1 MIRLQTLITSI
12 FLLIVLGSSKK
23 LDLETEIQPESDT
36 ILDGMGDLDDVDDLD
51 DLSLDDDSSGSQV
64 LQSTS
69 KRVRM
74 IFSVMA
80 SPNRIDILRILNS
93 KGPLT
98 YSELKSLA
106 GFKSKKESG
115 KFAYHLRKLLRQSLV
130 ALNKSERRYTITNL
144 GKLVLSLA
152 RQIEERSI
160 IESGKMYVR
169 TSHDSIEEFN
179 SQKIIQSLVREGSLP
194 LELAQKIT
202 EEVENRIY
210 KYQTV
215 YLTGSLIRELVNS
228 VLLEH
233 GHEEYRHKLA
243 RVGLPI
249 FEVQEMVSNAENIEN
264 GVEGLLFKTGRIVFA
279 EHLLTST
286 LPKDMADAHLSGD
299 LHITNPGLWSIL
311 PDTIFINVKALIEDG
326 IDLKG
331 KYLNV
336 CRIPPVKTLNNL
348 SSALSMIIA
357 LISKEASQEVV
368 LDDLIPSLSKY
379 SKDLPELERKLVDSF
394 ITSST
399 TMGYDKMSTVISFRI
414 PLGIDQKIVKTVLS
428 AYKTYT
434 KLTPI
439 PKIGLVIDYDKG
451 KITDVSQIVSEIIT
465 LGGKVMFTKHNTSQ
479 KGVTHPKNSTSTLL
493 HLGSLSINLPR
504 LAFES
509 NKDETYFRARLAL
522 LMKPAL
528 DSMAKR
534 NKNISNLIRLG
545 VNPILA
551 ADTLYMQRSTVSL
564 VINLVGLQNAV
575 YGILGFKNNN
585 EGHQILYK
593 VIETAVDIA
602 TKKSKDLGINIIV
615 SMTESD
621 GSERFIALD
630 AEKYGKNS
638 VQQIT
643 DTETYSQGIV
653 LDIDKISSLTGKSAE
668 ITECN
673 KISKILNG
681 GLLLQIAIPKGT
693 KVDEIKK
700 VIEKGASITSSFK
713 PVMQVPICGN
723 CGFKDE
729 KLGDKCPTCKSTY
742 II

>member
-1 MIRLQTLITSI
+1 M
-12 FLLIVLGSSKK
+12 GSSKK
-23 LDLETEIQPESDT
+23 LDLEEEIDIESD
-36 ILDGMGDLDDVDDLD
+36 MGNMDKLDDDV
-51 DLSLDDDSSGSQV
+51 LSLDDDELSLDDGSSGSQV

-169 TSHDSIEEFN
+169 TSHSSIEEFN

-394 ITSST
+394 TTSST

-414 PLGIDQKIVKTVLS
+414 PLGIDQKIVKTMLS

-564 VINLVGLQNAV
+564 VINLVGLQNAI

-700 VIEKGASITSSFK
+700 VIEKGVSITSSFK

-729 KLGDKCPTCKSTY
+729 KLEDKCPTCKSTY

>member
-1 MIRLQTLITSI
+1 MVYFTRYYIH
-12 FLLIVLGSSKK
+12 
-23 LDLETEIQPESDT
+23 
-36 ILDGMGDLDDVDDLD
+36 
-51 DLSLDDDSSGSQV
+51 
-64 LQSTS
+64 
-69 KRVRM
+69 KRQD
-74 IFSVMA
+74 
-80 SPNRIDILRILNS
+80 ID
-93 KGPLT
+93 
-98 YSELKSLA
+98 
-106 GFKSKKESG
+106 
-115 KFAYHLRKLLRQSLV
+115 
-130 ALNKSERRYTITNL
+130 RRYTITNL

-169 TSHDSIEEFN
+169 TSHSSIEEFN

-210 KYQTV
+210 KYQTA

-286 LPKDMADAHLSGD
+286 LPKDIADAHLSGD

-336 CRIPPVKTLNNL
+336 CRIPPVKTLSNL

-394 ITSST
+394 TTSST
-399 TMGYDKMSTVISFRI
+399 TMGYDKMSTVVSFRI

-585 EGHQILYK
+585 EGQQILHK

-673 KISKILNG
+673 KISKTLNG

>member
-1 MIRLQTLITSI
+1 M
-12 FLLIVLGSSKK
+12 GSSKK
-23 LDLETEIQPESDT
+23 LDLEEEIDIESD
-36 ILDGMGDLDDVDDLD
+36 MGNMDKLDDDV
-51 DLSLDDDSSGSQV
+51 LSLDDDELSLDDGSSGSQV

-169 TSHDSIEEFN
+169 TSHSSIEEFN

-394 ITSST
+394 TTSST

-700 VIEKGASITSSFK
+700 VIEKGVSITSSFK

-729 KLGDKCPTCKSTY
+729 KLGDRCPTCKSTY

>member
-1 MIRLQTLITSI
+1 
-12 FLLIVLGSSKK
+12 LGSNKK
-23 LDLETEIQPESDT
+23 LDLEEEIGSESDMD
-36 ILDGMGDLDDVDDLD
+36 LVDMDEMGNLDDDE
-51 DLSLDDDSSGSQV
+51 LSLDEESSGNQV

-210 KYQTV
+210 KYQTA

-286 LPKDMADAHLSGD
+286 LPKDIADAHLSGD

-394 ITSST
+394 TTSST

-414 PLGIDQKIVKTVLS
+414 PLGIDQKIVKTMLS

-564 VINLVGLQNAV
+564 VINLVGLQNAI

-585 EGHQILYK
+585 EGQQILHK

-602 TKKSKDLGINIIV
+602 TKKSKDLGINVIV

-673 KISKILNG
+673 KISKTLNG
-681 GLLLQIAIPKGT
+681 GLLTRITIPKGT
-693 KVDEIKK
+693 KTSEIKK
-700 VIEKGASITSSFK
+700 VIEKGANITSSFK
-713 PVMQVPICGN
+713 PVMQVSICGN

-729 KLGDKCPTCKSTY
+729 KLDEKCPTCKSTY

>member
-1 MIRLQTLITSI
+1 M
-12 FLLIVLGSSKK
+12 LGSNKT
-23 LDLETEIQPESDT
+23 LDLDGEIELESD
-36 ILDGMGDLDDVDDLD
+36 MDLDDMGDIDDD
-51 DLSLDDDSSGSQV
+51 ELSLDGQSQGSQV

-210 KYQTV
+210 KYQTA

-249 FEVQEMVSNAENIEN
+249 FEVQEMLSNAENIDD
-264 GVEGLLFKTGRIVFA
+264 GVESLLLKTGQIVFA

-286 LPKDMADAHLSGD
+286 LPKDIADAHLSGD
-299 LHITNPGLWSIL
+299 LHITNLGLWSIL
-311 PDTIFINVKALIEDG
+311 PDTIFINVKMLIEDG

-331 KYLNV
+331 KSLGV
-336 CRIPPVKTLNNL
+336 CRIPSIKTLNDL

-357 LISKEASQEVV
+357 LISKEASQEVIV
-368 LDDLIPSLSKY
+368 DDLISLLSKY
-379 SKDLPELERKLVDSF
+379 SKDLHELERRLVDSF
-394 ITSST
+394 TTSST
-399 TMGYDKMSTVISFRI
+399 IVGYNKTSTVVSFRI
-414 PLGIDQKIVKTVLS
+414 PLGTDQKIVKTLLS
-428 AYKTYT
+428 AYKIYV

-439 PKIGLVIDYDKG
+439 PKIGLVIDYEKG
-451 KITDVSQIVSEIIT
+451 KITDVSEVLSEIIT
-465 LGGKVMFTKHNTSQ
+465 LGGNVMFAKHKTSQ
-479 KGVTHPKNSTSTLL
+479 QGVICTKNSTSTVL

-528 DSMAKR
+528 DSMDLRK
-534 NKNISNLIRLG
+534 KSVSNLIRLG

-551 ADTLYMQRSTVSL
+551 ANTQHMQRSMVSL
-564 VINLVGLQNAV
+564 VINLVGLDNAV
-575 YGILGFKNNN
+575 HGILGFKNDKRGQ
-585 EGHQILYK
+585 EILHK

-602 TKKSKDLGINIIV
+602 SKKEKELGINIII
-615 SMTESD
+615 SMTQSD
-621 GSERFIALD
+621 GSERFITLD
-630 AEKYGKNS
+630 GGKYGKNS

-643 DTETYSQGIV
+643 DTETYSEGIV
-653 LDIDKISSLTGKSAE
+653 FDIDKLSSLAGKSAE
-668 ITECN
+668 IVECN
-673 KISKILNG
+673 KISKTLNG
-681 GLLLQIAIPKGT
+681 GLLIRIMIPKGT
-693 KVDEIKK
+693 KAGEIKK
-700 VIEKGASITSSFK
+700 VIEKGANLTGSFK
-713 PVMQVPICGN
+713 PVMQVSICGN
-723 CGFKDE
+723 CGLKDE
-729 KLGDKCPTCKSTY
+729 KLVDKCPACKSTY

>member
-1 MIRLQTLITSI
+1 
-12 FLLIVLGSSKK
+12 LGSSKK
-23 LDLETEIQPESDT
+23 LDLEEEIDIESD
-36 ILDGMGDLDDVDDLD
+36 MGNMDKLDDDV
-51 DLSLDDDSSGSQV
+51 LSLDDDELSLDDGSSGSQV

-169 TSHDSIEEFN
+169 TSHSSIEEFN

-394 ITSST
+394 TTSST

-414 PLGIDQKIVKTVLS
+414 PLGIDQKIVKTMLS

-564 VINLVGLQNAV
+564 VINLVGLQNAI

-700 VIEKGASITSSFK
+700 VIEKGVSITSSFK

-729 KLGDKCPTCKSTY
+729 KLEDKCPTCKSTY

>member
-1 MIRLQTLITSI
+1 M
-12 FLLIVLGSSKK
+12 
-23 LDLETEIQPESDT
+23 
-36 ILDGMGDLDDVDDLD
+36 
-51 DLSLDDDSSGSQV
+51 
-64 LQSTS
+64 
-69 KRVRM
+69 
-74 IFSVMA
+74 
-80 SPNRIDILRILNS
+80 
-93 KGPLT
+93 
-98 YSELKSLA
+98 
-106 GFKSKKESG
+106 
-115 KFAYHLRKLLRQSLV
+115 LRQSLV

-210 KYQTV
+210 KYQTA

-286 LPKDMADAHLSGD
+286 LPKDIADAHLSGD

-357 LISKEASQEVV
+357 LVSKEASQEVV

-394 ITSST
+394 TTSST
-399 TMGYDKMSTVISFRI
+399 TMGYDKMSTMISFRI

-451 KITDVSQIVSEIIT
+451 KITDVSQTLSEIIT

-479 KGVTHPKNSTSTLL
+479 KGVTHPKNSTSTSL

-551 ADTLYMQRSTVSL
+551 ANTLYMQRSTVSL
-564 VINLVGLQNAV
+564 VINLVGLQNAI

-585 EGHQILYK
+585 EGQQILHK

-602 TKKSKDLGINIIV
+602 TKKSKDLGINVIV

-673 KISKILNG
+673 KISKTLNG
-681 GLLLQIAIPKGT
+681 GLLIQIAIPKGT
-693 KVDEIKK
+693 KSDEIKK
-700 VIEKGASITSSFK
+700 NIEKVASITSSFK
-713 PVMQVPICGN
+713 PVMKVPICGN

>member
-1 MIRLQTLITSI
+1 
-12 FLLIVLGSSKK
+12 LGSSKK
-23 LDLETEIQPESDT
+23 LDLEEEIDLESDMN
-36 ILDGMGDLDDVDDLD
+36 MGDMDDLD
-51 DLSLDDDSSGSQV
+51 NDELSLDEGLSGSQV

-169 TSHDSIEEFN
+169 TSHSSIEEFN

-210 KYQTV
+210 KYQTA

-286 LPKDMADAHLSGD
+286 LPKDMADAHLAGD

-336 CRIPPVKTLNNL
+336 CRIPPVKTLSNL

-368 LDDLIPSLSKY
+368 LDDLIPLLSKY

-399 TMGYDKMSTVISFRI
+399 TMGYDKMSTMISFKI

-551 ADTLYMQRSTVSL
+551 ANTLYMQRSAVSL

-585 EGHQILYK
+585 EGQQILHK

-621 GSERFIALD
+621 GSERFITLD

-700 VIEKGASITSSFK
+700 VIEKGVSITSSFK